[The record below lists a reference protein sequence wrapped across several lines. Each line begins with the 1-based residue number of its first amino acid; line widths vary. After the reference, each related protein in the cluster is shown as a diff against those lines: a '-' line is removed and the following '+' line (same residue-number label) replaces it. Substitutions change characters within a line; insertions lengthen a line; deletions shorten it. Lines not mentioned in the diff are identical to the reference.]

1 MKKISVILITM
12 ILMISFASCGNVGTT
27 ETSTDS
33 NNSDAKTE
41 FFPTTTQ
48 TNNLIDLDKNTSID
62 ELEVLIEE
70 QLSNSIDSLSVQWK
84 NLSVE
89 IDTYQKYIDNP
100 QKVSAFYQTVI
111 TETEQMSI
119 MLLEYSAIY
128 ARTVLDSDMSAEDK
142 YDAIG
147 GINDCLYDDACDEIK
162 DEVYGGILD
171 DMKDFFYEGII
182 DDAKK
187 EVNYNTWYDV
197 SSKEYNQWYDASSEV
212 YSIYYDTASD
222 IYSFYYDMSGKLYD
236 QDFDRAEKLYNK
248 FLEKV
253 KEAKGIETD
262 ISTSNATFDTTLRT
276 ANNVEE
282 LEDVVDAHVSECVQ
296 ALKNE
301 WESLSNDINNFDKF
315 TKNTDTIEDFHTHI
329 EDSASQIFVMICN
342 YGVLYSELILNSNSS
357 EKDMYKDFEDFK
369 NCIYEDACDLV
380 KDEIY
385 EDLLEEIK
393 DYYYEGI
400 IKDEKDN
407 IEYSTWSDARGDSY
421 NWWSDA
427 RSEVYESWS
436 DTRSDLYDFYSDIRS
451 KLYSEDIDKANK
463 EFENFKNKVSK
474 ME

>member
-12 ILMISFASCGNVGTT
+12 VLMVSFVSCGYVGPV
-27 ETSTDS
+27 ETST
-33 NNSDAKTE
+33 NSGNPSTTTE
-41 FFPTTTQ
+41 LFSTNTQ

-62 ELEVLIEE
+62 ELEALIEE
-70 QLSNSIDSLSVQWK
+70 QLSNSIDTLSTQWK
-84 NLSVE
+84 NLSME
-89 IDTYQKYIDNP
+89 IDTYKKYVDNSK
-100 QKVSAFYQTVI
+100 KVSAFYQTI
-111 TETEQMSI
+111 IAETEQLCI

-128 ARTVLDSDMSAEDK
+128 ARMILDSDMKAEDK

-147 GINDCLYDDACDEIK
+147 GINDCLYDDACDEIN
-162 DEVYGGILD
+162 DEIYGGILD

-187 EVNYNTWYDV
+187 EISYNDWYDV

-222 IYSFYYDMSGKLYD
+222 IYSFYYDMSSKLYN
-236 QDFDRAEKLYNK
+236 QDFDRAEKLYNR

-262 ISTSNATFDTTLRT
+262 SSISNATFDTTLRT

-282 LEDVVDAHVSECVQ
+282 LEDVVDTHVSECVQ

-301 WESLSNDINNFDKF
+301 WKSLSNDINNFDKF
-315 TKNTDTIEDFHTHI
+315 TKNIDTIEGFHTHI
-329 EDSASQIFVMICN
+329 EDSSSQIFVMICN
-342 YGVLYSELILNSNSS
+342 YGVLYSELILKSNSS

-369 NCIYEDACDLV
+369 NCIYEDACELV
-380 KDEIY
+380 KEEIY

-407 IEYSTWSDARGDSY
+407 IEYSDWSDARGDSY
-421 NWWSDA
+421 SWWSDA

-436 DTRSDLYDFYSDIRS
+436 DTRNDLYDFYSNIRS
-451 KLYSEDIDKANK
+451 KLYSKDINKANK
-463 EFENFKNKVSK
+463 ELQDFKNKVSK
-474 ME
+474 MG